1 MGQPTELFAETE
13 GREAGDTV
21 RIIPFSSGNG
31 DPEQFNNGDTL
42 ATGFIQMIKYKAG
55 TGLLKIF
62 DSDGKLRQRV
72 MLSDQEGAWLGCEA
86 SELFGAPVKGTALIE
101 PKA

>member
-1 MGQPTELFAETE
+1 MEQPTELFCETE

-31 DPEQFNNGDTL
+31 QPEQFNIGGTL
-42 ATGFIQMIKYKAG
+42 ATGFIQLIKYQAG

-62 DSDGKLRQRV
+62 DSAGKLRLRV
-72 MLSDQEGAWLGCEA
+72 MLSDQEGAWLGREA
-86 SELFGAPVKGTALIE
+86 TDLFEAPAGG
-101 PKA
+101 